1 MISRTRAT
9 PSVTAEN
16 GSKWRAVWFA
26 MMRASVVFP
35 DPGGPQRMQDPIS
48 PRRISS
54 PRAFPGPS
62 RCSWPRNSSRVR
74 GRMRAASGS
83 GERGNRVGSDTDGRS
98 GNGTGEAGCE
108 MRDAG
113 GVRRNCLV
121 DQIRRAAISIPANIA
136 EGYALGSTA
145 QFLRCLKISL
155 GSATELFTHLSLLHA
170 LSILPDPEVAQCLEL

>member
-74 GRMRAASGS
+74 GRRRAASGL
-83 GERGNRVGSDTDGRS
+83 GERGNRVGSDTDALS
-98 GNGTGEAGCE
+98 GNGKGETGN
-108 MRDAG
+108 
-113 GVRRNCLV
+113 V
-121 DQIRRAAISIPANIA
+121 
-136 EGYALGSTA
+136 
-145 QFLRCLKISL
+145 
-155 GSATELFTHLSLLHA
+155 
-170 LSILPDPEVAQCLEL
+170 VAQKGAVRHSMGDDASPMAGYVPGMRQLESLDAWRTGQDLAEAAYR